1 MADSLDQEEVEMC
14 RKLICRPSIVLMF
27 LTLLVFGCTPG
38 LGRDNQPIAAT
49 PERDFSIGEIQVTI
63 IDVSVRQSYSTYY
76 LMNYPDPDEFFI
88 VLELEIFGVEEP
100 LEWAQSNL
108 SLLADQGPY
117 PLEISRP
124 ILIGEDIEYRAD
136 FDFEYHY
143 ELIYRVPRQVVMDEL
158 RMIHNGQAIAAL
170 APLLETPV
178 DELPGDVTG
187 MVEPGGAALSG
198 SDNLATGQQSV
209 VAGGTDNQALAINS
223 AVCGGSLNQATVSHA
238 YVGGGREN
246 RAELFYSTVGGGYG
260 NLASARETT
269 VCGGSRNE
277 ATNRYATIAGG
288 LQNLASAPETTVA
301 GGSYNAASEVYA
313 AVVGGTQNQAAGY
326 ASFIGAGAGN
336 STTGDYAVVAGG
348 LGNSMVGEYAFIGG
362 GHANQALGDYTA
374 VPGGQDNLVE
384 SDYSLALGS
393 YIHILPEH
401 TGAILVADSTQ
412 LLFTSEAANELAVR
426 ATGGVRLI
434 TAVDDDGL
442 EISGAILPAGS
453 GAWAQLSDRNAKADI
468 TSVDPQAILE
478 NLMQIPIQTWR
489 YSSQSDSV
497 RHIGPM
503 AQDFHAV
510 FGFGEDNRYINT
522 IDADGVALA
531 SIQALATQVQDQAE
545 QLAVLENQLESERG
559 VRVSLVLMAGLFI
572 SGSIIGWQLNS
583 RFLKKLHRVMVED

>member
-1 MADSLDQEEVEMC
+1 
-14 RKLICRPSIVLMF
+14 
-27 LTLLVFGCTPG
+27 
-38 LGRDNQPIAAT
+38 
-49 PERDFSIGEIQVTI
+49 
-63 IDVSVRQSYSTYY
+63 
-76 LMNYPDPDEFFI
+76 
-88 VLELEIFGVEEP
+88 
-100 LEWAQSNL
+100 
-108 SLLADQGPY
+108 
-117 PLEISRP
+117 
-124 ILIGEDIEYRAD
+124 
-136 FDFEYHY
+136 
-143 ELIYRVPRQVVMDEL
+143 
-158 RMIHNGQAIAAL
+158 
-170 APLLETPV
+170 
-178 DELPGDVTG
+178 
-187 MVEPGGAALSG
+187 
-198 SDNLATGQQSV
+198 
-209 VAGGTDNQALAINS
+209 
-223 AVCGGSLNQATVSHA
+223 
-238 YVGGGREN
+238 
-246 RAELFYSTVGGGYG
+246 
-260 NLASARETT
+260 
-269 VCGGSRNE
+269 
-277 ATNRYATIAGG
+277 
-288 LQNLASAPETTVA
+288 
-301 GGSYNAASEVYA
+301 VYA

-326 ASFIGAGAGN
+326 GSFIGAGAGN